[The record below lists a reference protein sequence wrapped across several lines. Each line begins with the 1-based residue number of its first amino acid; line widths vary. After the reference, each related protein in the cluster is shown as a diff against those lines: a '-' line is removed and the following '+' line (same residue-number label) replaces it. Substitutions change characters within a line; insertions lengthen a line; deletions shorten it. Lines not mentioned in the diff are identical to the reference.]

1 MNQEDIGKRIKKLRL
16 KEKISQ
22 QKFAEKYGVTYQAV
36 SKWENG
42 KNIPD
47 IAILKQ
53 ICEDYHLNLDEL
65 LSGENKKTKWKMK
78 LLFSLIIILILGG
91 ITWLFYKSK
100 QETFEFKTLSTNCSN
115 FNITGS
121 IAYSQKKSAIYI
133 SEITY
138 CDEQD
143 QKKYKSIECTLFE
156 TNEKIQTEIN
166 KYRYEKHEAVT
177 LKDFLK
183 EVNFVIDNFEKT
195 CKIYQENSLYLEI
208 TAIDEKEQITTHK
221 IPLQFEEN
229 CP

>member
-1 MNQEDIGKRIKKLRL
+1 MNQEKIGKRIKELRL

-22 QKFAEKYGVTYQAV
+22 QKFAEKYGVTFQAV

-53 ICEDYHLNLDEL
+53 ICQDYQINLNEL
-65 LSGENKKTKWKMK
+65 LDGVEHKNKWQKNLKIFLFT
-78 LLFSLIIILILGG
+78 LLLLGG
-91 ITWLFYKSK
+91 IIWLFWKPQ
-100 QETFEFKTLSTNCSN
+100 QEAFEFKTLSTNCSN
-115 FNITGS
+115 FNIVGS

-138 CDEQD
+138 CNEQD
-143 QKKYKSIECTLFE
+143 QQKYQSIECTLFE
-156 TNEKIQTEIN
+156 ANENIQTEIN
-166 KYRYEKHEAVT
+166 KYRYEKQEAVT
-177 LKDFLK
+177 LKNFLK

-195 CKIYQENSLYLEI
+195 CKTYKENSLYLEI
-208 TAIDEKEQITTHK
+208 KAEDQNKQTTTYK
-221 IPLQFEEN
+221 IPLQFTEN